1 MTGGG
6 QRILVNSGYCC
17 SAYFDSGYRDN
28 TILRVWRNVAPLL
41 LAAVNS

>member
-1 MTGGG
+1 MAGGG
-6 QRILVNSGYCC
+6 QIILVNSGCFC
-17 SAYFDSGYRDN
+17 SAFFDSRYRDN